1 MKKNSLIFILI
12 CIIIVF
18 TSCSITPQYPTD
30 GIWYNNDLKLVIDFR
45 YDKILVFSYDENLSK
60 LELDI
65 WIGRDK
71 YVDIVYYDDISNDI
85 IEIYSGWRKYK
96 NDEFVLTLYSKA
108 NPEDDFRT
116 QIELDDEEF
125 VFVRVDS
132 YDEINELE
140 SN

>member
-1 MKKNSLIFILI
+1 MKKLLVLILVCILAF
-12 CIIIVF
+12 F
-18 TSCSITPQYPTD
+18 TSCSITPPYPTD
-30 GIWYNNDLKLVIDFR
+30 GIWCNNDLKLVIDFR

-65 WIGRDK
+65 CIGRDK
-71 YVDIVYYDDISNDI
+71 NVDIVYYDDISNDI

-125 VFVRVDS
+125 VFVRVES